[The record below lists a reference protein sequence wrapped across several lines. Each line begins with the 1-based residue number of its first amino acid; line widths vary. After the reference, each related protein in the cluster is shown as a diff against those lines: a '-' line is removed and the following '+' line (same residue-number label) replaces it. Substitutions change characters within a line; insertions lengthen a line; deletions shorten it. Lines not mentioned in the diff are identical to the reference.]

1 MKLDKSFHRYE
12 MEFGK
17 PAFVQVIDAE
27 MGFEKIVKI
36 AHSRGG
42 IKFICLVLVKIL
54 YRFSSE

>member
-1 MKLDKSFHRYE
+1 MKLEEYSFHRYE

-17 PAFVQVIDAE
+17 PAFVQVTDAE

-42 IKFICLVLVKIL
+42 KTPLFSVSWILVLFL
-54 YRFSSE
+54 H